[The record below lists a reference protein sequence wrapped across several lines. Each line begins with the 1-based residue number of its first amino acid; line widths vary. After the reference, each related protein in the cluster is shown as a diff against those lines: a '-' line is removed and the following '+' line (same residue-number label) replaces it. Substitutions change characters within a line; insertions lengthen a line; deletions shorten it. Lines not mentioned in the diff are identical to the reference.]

1 VELVRRAGLL
11 HDIGKA
17 VDHEHE
23 GPHAE
28 VGAQLARKHQE
39 SPRVCQAIASH
50 HGDEGGTQPQTLLD
64 HIVAATTLALG
75 LAANPRACMA
85 AARCLCLLFLVWHRR
100 SAPVGG
106 GGALSA
112 RAG

>member
-1 VELVRRAGLL
+1 MARVVLTLAPAEENSMDKAVIELLARRAGLL

-28 VGAQLARKHQE
+28 VGAQLCRKHQE

-50 HGDEGGTQPQTLLD
+50 HGDEGGGQRHPREPTFTRSHGLL
-64 HIVAATTLALG
+64 L
-75 LAANPRACMA
+75 
-85 AARCLCLLFLVWHRR
+85 W
-100 SAPVGG
+100 
-106 GGALSA
+106 
-112 RAG
+112 